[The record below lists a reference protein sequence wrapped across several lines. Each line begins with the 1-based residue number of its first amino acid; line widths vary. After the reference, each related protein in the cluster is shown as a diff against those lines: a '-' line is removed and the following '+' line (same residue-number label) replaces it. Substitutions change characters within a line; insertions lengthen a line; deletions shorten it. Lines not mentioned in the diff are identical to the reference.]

1 MSYQKYELLPLDMLA
16 ETEEYFEERAKALAT
31 EIKTLNIWTVPIVVE
46 INSNAIMDGHHR
58 YNAAKLLGL
67 SRIPCIALS
76 YLDDNVVLR
85 SWSRD
90 YQVTIDEVLRNIELN
105 KKFPP
110 KTTRHIFKPQINEV
124 NLPLDFLY

>member
-1 MSYQKYELLPLDMLA
+1 MSYQKYELLSLNMLA
-16 ETEEYFEERAKALAT
+16 ETEEHFEERAKGLAT
-31 EIKTLNIWTVPIVVE
+31 EIKTLNMWTVPIVVE

-67 SRIPCIALS
+67 SRIPCIAFS

>member
-31 EIKTLNIWTVPIVVE
+31 EIKTLNMWTVPIVVE